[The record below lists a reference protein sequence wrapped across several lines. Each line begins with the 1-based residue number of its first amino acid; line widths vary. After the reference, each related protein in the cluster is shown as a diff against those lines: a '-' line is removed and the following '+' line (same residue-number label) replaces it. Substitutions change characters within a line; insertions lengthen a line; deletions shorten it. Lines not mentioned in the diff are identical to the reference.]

1 MAATKF
7 RIGISRDSITAN
19 GTIFGEEAF
28 KVLEDP
34 AVQWEFLPEKVSEI
48 PPEYAAE

>member
-1 MAATKF
+1 LAGKF
-7 RIGISRDSITAN
+7 KIGISRDAITKD

-34 AVQWEFLPEKVSEI
+34 AVQWEFLP
-48 PPEYAAE
+48 